1 MKMLIL
7 AAGYA
12 TRLYPQTLTQ
22 PKPLLEVAGRPMID
36 RVVDNLVTIDSVDEV
51 IVVSNHRFADQFEAW
66 ATAKSKEI
74 SPRVTVVNDGSSS
87 EENRLGAIGDL
98 SYVIKKNKI
107 EDDLIV
113 VAGDNLFSQS
123 LAPFGDF
130 CQESQTPVLGV
141 YDVGRFE
148 AAKKYSEVHT
158 DMDGQITS
166 FEEKPE
172 TPSTTM
178 IGVALY
184 CYPRAVLPQITGY
197 VDSGN
202 NPGKPGRLIQWLY
215 PRQPVFTWSI
225 PGIWY
230 DIGSKETLEEAN
242 RIFKGR

>member
-12 TRLYPQTLTQ
+12 TRLYPLTLTL
-22 PKPLLEVAGRPMID
+22 PKPLLKVAGRPMID
-36 RVVDNLVTIDSVDEV
+36 RVVDNLVTIDSVDEI
-51 IVVSNHRFADQFEAW
+51 IVVSNQRFSDQFEAW
-66 ATAKSKEI
+66 ARAKANEI
-74 SPRVTVVNDGSSS
+74 SPKLSVVNDGSST
-87 EENRLGAIGDL
+87 EANRLGAIGDL
-98 SYVIKKNKI
+98 SHVIQKKEI

-123 LAPFGDF
+123 LAPFGEF
-130 CQESQTPVLGV
+130 CQKVQKPVLGV

-148 AAKKYSEVHT
+148 AAKKYSEVHI
-158 DMDGQITS
+158 DMEGQITS

-184 CYPRAVLPQITGY
+184 YYPRSVLPQITGY
-197 VDSGN
+197 VESGN

-215 PRQPVFTWSI
+215 PRQPVFTWAI

>member
-1 MKMLIL
+1 M
-7 AAGYA
+7 
-12 TRLYPQTLTQ
+12 
-22 PKPLLEVAGRPMID
+22 
-36 RVVDNLVTIDSVDEV
+36 SHV
-51 IVVSNHRFADQFEAW
+51 IQ
-66 ATAKSKEI
+66 KKE
-74 SPRVTVVNDGSSS
+74 
-87 EENRLGAIGDL
+87 
-98 SYVIKKNKI
+98 I

-123 LAPFGDF
+123 LAPFGEF
-130 CQESQTPVLGV
+130 CQKVQKPVLGV

-148 AAKKYSEVHT
+148 AAKKYSEVHI
-158 DMDGQITS
+158 DMEGQITS

-184 CYPRAVLPQITGY
+184 YYPRSVLPQITGY
-197 VDSGN
+197 VESGN

-215 PRQPVFTWSI
+215 PRQPVFTWAI

>member
-1 MKMLIL
+1 MKVLIL

-12 TRLYPQTLTQ
+12 TRLYPLTLTQ
-22 PKPLLEVAGRPMID
+22 PKPLLEVAGRPIID
-36 RVVDNLVTIDSVDEV
+36 RVVESLASIDAVDEFY
-51 IVVSNHRFADQFEAW
+51 IVSNHRFANQFESW
-66 ATAKSKEI
+66 ASAKASKI
-74 SPRVTVVNDGSSS
+74 SRKINVIDDGSSA

-98 SYVIKKNKI
+98 SHVIRSAGVD
-107 EDDLIV
+107 DDLIV

-123 LAPFGDF
+123 LASFGEF
-130 CQESQTPVLGV
+130 CQETQAPVLGV

-148 AAKKYSEVHT
+148 AAKQYSEVHI
-158 DMDGQITS
+158 DMNGQITS

-178 IGVALY
+178 VGVALY
-184 CYPRAVLPQITGY
+184 YYPRSILPQITAY

-215 PRQPVFTWSI
+215 PRLPVYTWAI